1 MVGDALLVKPVTDAG
16 KTNLDI
22 YLPLKTVDS
31 KKQVW
36 YDFHSMVKIDSGMG
50 LVNVNAPLDRIPV
63 FIRGGKIIPRK
74 FRLRRSSKL
83 MFYDPYTLVIAPD
96 AEGNAAGVLYMDDE
110 YSVAHQTNPGESS
123 VLRQFNLVAPA
134 AKLTCRAKFPSP
146 SESGATTGILY
157 EAPNLLERILIAGQQ
172 RAPVKVLVVT
182 KKDGKETELQFFYDA
197 NSKILSIKKP
207 DVYMTEDWD
216 IHFLY

>member
-22 YLPLKTVDS
+22 YLPLKTVDG
-31 KKQVW
+31 KKKVW
-36 YDFHSMVKIDSGMG
+36 YDFHSMVKIDSATGTGTG

-110 YSVAHQTNPGESS
+110 YSVAHQTNPSES

-134 AKLTCRAKFPSP
+134 AKLTCRAKFPS
-146 SESGATTGILY
+146 ESGATILY

-172 RAPVKVLVVT
+172 RAPVKILVVT